1 MKKRLTSFLL
11 FCLLVMAACGN
22 KENTSPASPAFIS
35 IWDGFD
41 FGNKAMIANPG
52 VTEAKFKDFC
62 GILAMSKEAERK
74 QQTDTL
80 LSRSER
86 GSEEMFLGFMDLA
99 EKHLHDPNSPLRNE
113 ESYIPFLEY
122 AVKTAK
128 IDEAYKERYR
138 YQLASAQKNRVGTIA
153 KDFRYITREGMK
165 GTLKETAGKYVLM
178 YFNNPDCH
186 DCKRVYDIILSSP
199 VLAHLMASGDLTLL
213 AIYPDED
220 LTSWRKH
227 KEDYPCSW
235 IVARF
240 YGQADRN
247 SYDIPAIPCIYLLDK
262 SKKVLLKD
270 AAIEEVEDYLRQ
282 KNNL

>member
-1 MKKRLTSFLL
+1 MKRIRSFLL
-11 FCLLVMAACGN
+11 FSLLVMVACGS
-22 KENTSPASPAFIS
+22 KEHTTTAAPFVSL
-35 IWDGFD
+35 WDGFD

-62 GILAMSKEAERK
+62 SILAMSKETERK
-74 QQTDTL
+74 EQTDTL

-86 GSEEMFLGFMDLA
+86 GSKEMFLGFMDLA

-122 AVKTAK
+122 ATKTAK

-138 YQLASAQKNRVGTIA
+138 YQLANALKNRVGTIA
-153 KDFRYITREGMK
+153 KDFGYITRDGTR
-165 GTLKETAGKYVLM
+165 GTLQRTKGKYVLV

-186 DCKRVYDIILSSP
+186 DCKRTYDIMLSSP
-199 VLAHLMASGDLTLL
+199 VLAQLMASGELTLL

-220 LTSWRKH
+220 LTSWEKH
-227 KEDYPCSW
+227 KGDYPSSW

-240 YGQADRN
+240 RSQVDRDG
-247 SYDIPAIPCIYLLDK
+247 YDLPAIPSLYLLDK
-262 SKKVLLKD
+262 DMKVLLKD
-270 AAIEEVEDYLRQ
+270 ATIEESLGFLVHT
-282 KNNL
+282 NGS